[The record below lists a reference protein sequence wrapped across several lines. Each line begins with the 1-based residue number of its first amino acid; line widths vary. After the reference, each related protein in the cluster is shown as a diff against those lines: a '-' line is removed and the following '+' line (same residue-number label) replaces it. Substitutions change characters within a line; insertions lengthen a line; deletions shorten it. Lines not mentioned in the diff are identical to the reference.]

1 MSERA
6 IKTIWHLALVAC
18 ALLEAKTARTPGR
31 RCLLGACAGWHAA
44 AAVND
49 WFYADETVTGRQP
62 EIKGEASP
70 DLIRYTGPRGKL
82 VRVNMDKVNKDIT

>member
-49 WFYADETVTGRQP
+49 WFYPDETATGAPLLP
-62 EIKGEASP
+62 EDK
-70 DLIRYTGPRGKL
+70 IRYTGPRGKL
-82 VRVNMDKVNKDIT
+82 LKVNKDIT